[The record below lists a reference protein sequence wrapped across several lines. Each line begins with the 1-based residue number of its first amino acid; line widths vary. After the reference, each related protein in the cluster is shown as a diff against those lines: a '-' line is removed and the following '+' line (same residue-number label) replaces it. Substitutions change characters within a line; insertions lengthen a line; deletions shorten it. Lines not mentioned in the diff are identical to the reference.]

1 MPYNR
6 LSAAK
11 IAKAVGCH
19 PNTVRLYEEW
29 GFLPPIP
36 RAPNGYRLYKPEHL
50 DQMRLAR
57 AALNT
62 PWPGKAIRRSGLEIV
77 TIAAAG
83 DLGAALE
90 KAYRHLA
97 LIQSERALAESAAEL
112 VARWAQ
118 GIPADGTRKPLRIG
132 DAAAYLQV
140 SVDQLRG
147 WERNGL
153 LEVPRNPLNGYR
165 LFGASELARV
175 RIIRMLRNAGYSLM
189 SILRMLNQLNRDQ
202 NTDVRQ
208 ALNTPAAD
216 EDVQHA
222 TDQWLTTL
230 QAIEIRAREII
241 ALLEERLQKT
251 V

>member
-6 LSAAK
+6 LSASK

-19 PNTVRLYEEW
+19 PNTVRLYEEL
-29 GFLPPIP
+29 GFLPPVP

-62 PWPGKAIRRSGLEIV
+62 PWPGRAIRRSGLEII
-77 TIAAAG
+77 TISASG

-90 KAYRHLA
+90 KAYQHLA
-97 LIQSERALAESAAEL
+97 LIQSERALAETTAQL

-118 GIPADGTRKPLRIG
+118 GVPADSTRKSFRIA

-153 LEVPRNPLNGYR
+153 LDVPRNPLNGYR

-202 NTDVRQ
+202 NSDVRQ
-208 ALNTPAAD
+208 ALDTPTAD

-230 QAIEIRAREII
+230 QAVETRAREII
-241 ALLEERLQKT
+241 ILLEERLQKMI
-251 V
+251 

>member
-6 LSAAK
+6 LSASK

-19 PNTVRLYEEW
+19 ANTVRLYEEW
-29 GFLPPIP
+29 GFLPPVP
-36 RAPNGYRLYKPEHL
+36 RAPNGYRLYSTEHL

-62 PWPGKAIRRSGLEIV
+62 PWPGRAIRRSGLEIV
-77 TIAAAG
+77 SISASG

-90 KAYRHLA
+90 KAYQHLA
-97 LIQSERALAESAAEL
+97 LIQSERALAETTAEL
-112 VARWAQ
+112 VSRWAR
-118 GIPADGTRKPLRIG
+118 GVPADSTRKSLRIG
-132 DAAAYLQV
+132 DAAAHLQV

-153 LEVPRNPLNGYR
+153 LDIPRNPSNGYR
-165 LFGASELARV
+165 LFGAPELARV

-189 SILRMLNQLNRDQ
+189 AILRMLNELNRDQ

-208 ALNTPAAD
+208 ALDTPSVD

-230 QAIEIRAREII
+230 QAVEDRAREII
-241 ALLEERLQKT
+241 VLLEERLQKT